1 MPGVGEGERPRESR
15 NGGTIMQ
22 ALATSLPHLD
32 RRIAESEAQV
42 CVIGLGTVGLPQL
55 LAFAE
60 VGFPAVGIDVDA
72 AKAAMI
78 NRGVSPEADT
88 DPDMLRR
95 MVINRRLKATT
106 DFGAVSD
113 SDCVIL
119 CVPTSWSSQAE
130 PDLSAVTHAVQEVS
144 QRLRTPK
151 LIVLEST
158 VPPGSTRQVVL
169 PLLEARGLQAGSG
182 FCLAFA
188 PERLD
193 PGNSRFSVR
202 DIPKVVG
209 GITETCTALATHFYS
224 KLGIDVHP
232 VSSLEVAE
240 AAKVFENTFRFVNI
254 GLANELAEVCDSL
267 GISPREVLDAAS
279 TKPFGFM
286 RHSPGPGVGGRCIPL
301 ASRYFRWTAQQQ
313 GAGGKIAD
321 AAIAVNDRRPEL
333 VAKETVAH
341 VQRALAG
348 QAGPV
353 VLIVGM
359 AYKPGVGDV
368 RGSVALTV
376 AALLRDAGIHVH
388 YHDPFVPTIALDGQQ
403 MASLPL
409 TEDSI
414 RSADCTLI
422 LCPHRGI
429 DYEAIRRHSR
439 CVLDPTNTVL

>member
-1 MPGVGEGERPRESR
+1 MGV
-15 NGGTIMQ
+15 TIMQ
-22 ALATSLPHLD
+22 ALVTSLAHLD
-32 RRIAESEAQV
+32 RRIADGEAQV

-60 VGFPAVGIDVDA
+60 AGFAAVGIDIDTA
-72 AKAAMI
+72 TADNI
-78 NRGVSPEADT
+78 NRAVSPEADV
-88 DPDMLRR
+88 DPELLRQ
-95 MVINRRLKATT
+95 MVIGRRLKATT
-106 DFGAVSD
+106 DFDAVYD

-119 CVPTSWSSQAE
+119 CVPTSWSPEAG
-130 PDLSAVTHAVQEVS
+130 PDLSAVMSAVREVS
-144 QRLRTPK
+144 QRLRSPK

-169 PLLEARGLQAGSG
+169 PLLESGGLQGGSD

-193 PGNSRFSVR
+193 PGNSSFSVL

-209 GITETCTALATHFYS
+209 GITETCTALASRFYS

-232 VSSLEVAE
+232 VSSPEVAE
-240 AAKVFENTFRFVNI
+240 TTKVFENTFRFVNI
-254 GLANELAEVCDSL
+254 GLANELEEVCNSL
-267 GISPREVLDAAS
+267 RISSREVLDAAS

-301 ASRYFRWTAQQQ
+301 ASRYFRWTAQRQ
-313 GAGGKIAD
+313 GVGAKITD
-321 AAIAVNDRRPEL
+321 ASIAVNDHKPEL

-341 VQRALAG
+341 VHQAPAG
-348 QAGPV
+348 QARPV

-368 RGSVALTV
+368 RGSVALTT
-376 AALLRDAGIHVH
+376 ASLLKDAGIHVQ
-388 YHDPFVPTIALDGQQ
+388 YHDPFVPTIAIDGERF
-403 MASLPL
+403 ASVPL

-414 RSADCTLI
+414 RTADCTLI
-422 LCPHRGI
+422 LCPHHGI
-429 DYEAIRRHSR
+429 DYEAIRTHSR
-439 CVLDPTNTVL
+439 CVLDPTNTVF

>member
-1 MPGVGEGERPRESR
+1 
-15 NGGTIMQ
+15 MQ
-22 ALATSLPHLD
+22 ALVTSLEHLEHRLASGD
-32 RRIAESEAQV
+32 AHV

-55 LAFAE
+55 LAAAE
-60 VGFPAVGIDVDA
+60 AGFPTVGIDIDSA
-72 AKAAMI
+72 ITDTI

-88 DPDMLRR
+88 DPELLRQ
-95 MVINRRLKATT
+95 MVAGGRLKATT
-106 DFGAVSD
+106 DFDALCD
-113 SDCVIL
+113 ADCVVL
-119 CVPTSWSSQAE
+119 CVPTSLSPEAW
-130 PDLSAVTHAVQEVS
+130 PDLSAVTSAAREVGR
-144 QRLRTPK
+144 RLRSPK

-169 PLLEARGLQAGSG
+169 PLLESEGLEVGSD

-193 PGNSRFSVR
+193 PGNTSFSPL

-209 GITETCTALATHFYS
+209 GITPTCTALASRFYS
-224 KLGIDVHP
+224 RLTIEVHP
-232 VSSLEVAE
+232 VSSPEVAE
-240 AAKVFENTFRFVNI
+240 ATKVFENTFRFVNI
-254 GLANELAEVCDSL
+254 GLANELAEVCGSL

-301 ASRYFRWTAQQQ
+301 ASRYFRWTAHLQ
-313 GAGGKIAD
+313 GVRPKITS
-321 AAIAVNDRRPEL
+321 AAIAVNDHKPEL
-333 VAKETVAH
+333 VAKEAIARAH
-341 VQRALAG
+341 QALAG
-348 QAGPV
+348 GGRPV

-368 RGSVALTV
+368 RGSVALII
-376 AALLRDAGIHVH
+376 ASLLREAGIHVQ
-388 YHDPFVPTIALDGQQ
+388 YHDPFVPTIAIDGEHLV
-403 MASLPL
+403 SLPL

-422 LCPHRGI
+422 LCPHAEI
-429 DYEAIRRHSR
+429 DYETIRTHSR

>member
-1 MPGVGEGERPRESR
+1 
-15 NGGTIMQ
+15 MQ

-32 RRIAESEAQV
+32 RRIADSEAQV

-60 VGFPAVGIDVDA
+60 VGFPAVGIDLDA
-72 AKAAMI
+72 TKAAMI

-88 DPDMLRR
+88 DPDLLRR
-95 MVINRRLKATT
+95 MVVERRLKATT
-106 DFGAVSD
+106 DFDAVSD

-130 PDLSAVTHAVQEVS
+130 PDLSAVTGAVQEVS
-144 QRLRTPK
+144 RRLRTPK

-158 VPPGSTRQVVL
+158 VPPGSTRQVIL
-169 PLLEARGLQAGSG
+169 PLLEAGGLEAGSG

-193 PGNSRFSVR
+193 PGNGRFSVR

-209 GITETCTALATHFYS
+209 GITETCTALATRFYS

-232 VSSLEVAE
+232 VSSPEVAE

-254 GLANELAEVCDSL
+254 GLANELAEVCNCL

-313 GAGGKIAD
+313 GAGAKIAE
-321 AAIAVNDRRPEL
+321 AAIAVNDQKPEL

-348 QAGPV
+348 QNGPV

-376 AALLRDAGIHVH
+376 ASLLRDAGIRVH
-388 YHDPFVPTIALDGQQ
+388 YHDPFVPTIALDGKELT
-403 MASLPL
+403 SLPL